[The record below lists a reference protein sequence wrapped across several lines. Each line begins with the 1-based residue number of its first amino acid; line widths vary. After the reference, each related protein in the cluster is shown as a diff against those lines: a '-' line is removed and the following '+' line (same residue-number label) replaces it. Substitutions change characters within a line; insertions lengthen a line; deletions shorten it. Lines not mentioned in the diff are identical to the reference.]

1 MKAWLFNKGEGGG
14 RRLVDG
20 HTSYWP
26 DHGAELLLAIALV
39 VVVVVVVEVMVMLMD
54 VLVNKF
60 IFRVLMEKVDHV
72 VVVIIWWS
80 GIGEGELKVMGINW
94 LCRRRRRAHGVIVG
108 MIQSSL
114 PVA

>member
-1 MKAWLFNKGEGGG
+1 MKAWLLDEGEGGG

-20 HTSYWP
+20 HSSYWP
-26 DHGAELLLAIALV
+26 DHGAELLLGIALV
-39 VVVVVVVEVMVMLMD
+39 EVVVVMIEVVVVLMN
-54 VLVNKF
+54 VLVSKT
-60 IFRVLMEKVDHV
+60 IWVLMKKVDRV

-80 GIGEGELKVMGINW
+80 GIGEGELKVMSINW
-94 LCRRRRRAHGVIVG
+94 LCRRRRRAECVIIG